1 MTIRELSELLGVSEI
16 TVRRAIQ
23 KQFPDLIKHGIETIL
38 TFEQSKRVIGSL
50 KVSASARI
58 KAVEKNTDVLRQNV
72 GLDTESITSMLRAA
86 ADAIESRDKQ
96 ISILAPKAEVHD
108 RIADS
113 TGRKSVAEMAQI
125 LGTGQKRLFKFM
137 RDSGILTE
145 HNRPYQSHIDTGRLI
160 VRDTVR
166 MINNHAVAFPQVF
179 FTGKGEVWIA
189 EVFGS
194 IANAN
199 RLLGG

>member
-1 MTIRELSELLGVSEI
+1 MTIKEIADLLGVS
-16 TVRRAIQ
+16 
-23 KQFPDLIKHGIETIL
+23 DETIRRSIIKSLPHVLKNGVETNL
-38 TFEQSKRVIGSL
+38 TFEQAKLIISSL
-50 KVSASARI
+50 KVKASTRI
-58 KAVEKNTDVLRQNV
+58 SVATDMNRPPQNV
-72 GLDTESITSMLRAA
+72 EVGAGQLTQMLRAA

-96 ISILAPKAEVHD
+96 ISVLGPKAEIHD

-194 IANAN
+194 IGNASS
-199 RLLGG
+199 LLGG

>member
-23 KQFPDLIKHGIETIL
+23 KQFPDLIKNGVETRL
-38 TFEQSKRVIGSL
+38 TFSQSKHVIASL
-50 KVSASARI
+50 KISASAKI
-58 KAVEKNTDVLRQNV
+58 SALEQNTVVPRQNV
-72 GLDTESITSMLRAA
+72 EVGAGQLTQMLRAA

-166 MINNHAVAFPQVF
+166 MINNHAIAFPQVF

-194 IANAN
+194 IDNAN